1 MKRSILYVLSVFTLI
16 AIVSLQTTTPVRATT
31 YSPGVKTGD
40 YVKYAPGTV
49 SFVSNDTSAIDL
61 TKDFKAISYF
71 RGDVQSVS
79 GNDVTVQTTL
89 RFNNGTADKI
99 QVEIGNVQTGE
110 GNLTSGV
117 AATIIAGGLGQ
128 GDKLS
133 TSTSAATINHQ
144 RMTVYWDK
152 ITGVLVEFSFSGS
165 YKSGSSQQYTTTYS
179 AGISATETNLWSPTI
194 LGISPIIFYGII
206 GAIIAVVAIV
216 GVVLVLKMRKPHVP
230 ATTSPTSPATPT
242 R

>member
-1 MKRSILYVLSVFTLI
+1 
-16 AIVSLQTTTPVRATT
+16 
-31 YSPGVKTGD
+31 
-40 YVKYAPGTV
+40 
-49 SFVSNDTSAIDL
+49 VSNDTSAVDF
-61 TKDFKAISYF
+61 TKDYKAIIYF

-79 GNDVTVQTTL
+79 GNSVTVQTTL
-89 RFNNGTADKI
+89 HFNNGTADKI

-133 TSTSAATINHQ
+133 TSTSAATINQ
-144 RMTVYWDK
+144 TVTGRTEAGAARDVNLLDITNSYGGSSQKMTVYWDK

-179 AGISATETNLWSPTI
+179 AGISASETNLWSPTI
-194 LGISPIIFYGII
+194 LGVSPITFYAII
-206 GAIIAVVAIV
+206 GAIVAVVAIV
-216 GVVLVLKMRKPHVP
+216 GVVLVVKMRKPHVP
-230 ATTSPTSPATPT
+230 AATSPTSPATPT
-242 R
+242 K